1 MAKATDHQN
10 IPNIRQQQTLDRLHI
25 NKDRT
30 EYKTSMMRQQ
40 TKHLASEG
48 SQVKKIT
55 HTENDVEDKPII
67 EHLTEDKT
75 DTRQKTKHRAW

>member
-1 MAKATDHQN
+1 
-10 IPNIRQQQTLDRLHI
+10 
-25 NKDRT
+25 
-30 EYKTSMMRQQ
+30 MRQQ